1 MRQIQATFVGYGGK
15 PRTIFSAYDEDA
27 DVLVIGAEADYR
39 RERRDGCIVLSN
51 DKSIQWDDW
60 FGPDEMQAG
69 INAFFELKHGLA
81 ADAKSPRI
89 VFSDRAIRANPEQS
103 IERDGFDETG
113 PRYRVSDGVTC
124 AQVAV
129 LATCIYALKVRAIN
143 DSMDMMTELQGAFN
157 RHYYGLVTI

>member
-1 MRQIQATFVGYGGK
+1 MRQIQATFVGYGGN
-15 PRTIFSAYDEDA
+15 PRTIFSAYDENA
-27 DVLVIGAEADYR
+27 DVLAIAVDVEYQ

-69 INAFFELKHGLA
+69 IHAFFEMKNGMA
-81 ADAKSPRI
+81 ADARSSRI
-89 VFSDRAIRANPEQS
+89 TFSDRAIRANPEQS